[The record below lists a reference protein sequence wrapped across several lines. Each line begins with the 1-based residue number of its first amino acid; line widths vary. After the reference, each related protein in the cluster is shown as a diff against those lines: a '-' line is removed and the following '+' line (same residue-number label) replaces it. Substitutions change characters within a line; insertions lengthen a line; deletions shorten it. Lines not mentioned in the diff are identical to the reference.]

1 MKINEHNDNVDD
13 LFEDEISCEEHLS
26 SEKGY
31 KRLIFDSSKTDIK
44 NISTKQELVIY
55 QIRIY
60 DSYDKTILLYCR

>member
-13 LFEDEISCEEHLS
+13 LFEDEISCEKE
-26 SEKGY
+26 Y
-31 KRLIFDSSKTDIK
+31 KILIFDSSKTDIK

>member
-26 SEKGY
+26 SEKEY
-31 KRLIFDSSKTDIK
+31 KILIFDSSKTDIK
-44 NISTKQELVIY
+44 NISTKQEPVIY

-60 DSYDKTILLYCR
+60 DSYDKTISLYCR